1 MINHN
6 FFLISQIGHEATLWF
21 LLFLSVVG
29 VAIALERFFFLRA
42 WKKSTSLV
50 KDEVQQS
57 IETHRLHWL
66 EQFHTHFSHLDPDP
80 GTHIMSQY
88 LTENPSL
95 IKEVSHS
102 FILST
107 KIQLEARLNIL
118 ASIGTNAPFIG
129 LLGTIFGVMDAF
141 YSLGMANESTA
152 PIVMLG
158 ISKALLATAVGL
170 LVAIPAIVSYNFLK
184 RKIRLILDYMEYIR
198 SGMIL
203 YTQSEKEAPPS
214 DSDEEPSKKTNS
226 PFDKKVQF

>member
-1 MINHN
+1 MISHH

-29 VAIALERFFFLRA
+29 LAIALERFFFLRS
-42 WKKSTSLV
+42 WKKSISLV
-50 KDEVQQS
+50 KNEVQQS
-57 IETHRLHWL
+57 IETYRLHWL
-66 EQFHTHFSHLDPDP
+66 EQFHTHFADLDPDP
-80 GTHIMSQY
+80 GTQIMSQY
-88 LTENPSL
+88 LKENPSL
-95 IKEVSHS
+95 IKEASHS

-107 KIQLEARLNIL
+107 KIKLEARLNIL

-141 YSLGMANESTA
+141 YSLGMADESTA

-184 RKIRLILDYMEYIR
+184 RKIRLLLDYMEYIR

-203 YTQSEKEAPPS
+203 YTQSLNQDPPPS
-214 DSDEEPSKKTNS
+214 SKKPPANN
-226 PFDKKVQF
+226 PLDKKVQF

>member
-1 MINHN
+1 MIHNN
-6 FFLISQIGHEATLWF
+6 FFLISQVGHSVTLW
-21 LLFLSVVG
+21 LLLLLSVVG
-29 VAIALERFFFLRA
+29 LAIGLERFFFLRS
-42 WKKSTSLV
+42 WKKSINLV
-50 KDEVQQS
+50 KNEVQQS
-57 IETHRLHWL
+57 IETYRLHWL
-66 EQFHTHFSHLDPDP
+66 EKFHTHFSHLDPDP

-95 IKEVSHS
+95 IKEASHS

-107 KIQLEARLNIL
+107 KIQMEARLNIL

-141 YSLGMANESTA
+141 YSLGMTDESTA

-184 RKIRLILDYMEYIR
+184 RKIRLLLDYMEYIR

-203 YTQSEKEAPPS
+203 YAQSLETEAPPS
-214 DSDEEPSKKTNS
+214 DEKPNKKNNN
-226 PFDKKVQF
+226 PLDKKVQF

>member
-1 MINHN
+1 MISHN

-21 LLFLSVVG
+21 LLFLSIVG
-29 VAIALERFFFLRA
+29 LAIALERFFFLRS
-42 WKKSTSLV
+42 WKKSIHLV

-57 IETHRLHWL
+57 IETYRLHWL
-66 EQFHTHFSHLDPDP
+66 EQFHNHFSHLDPDP
-80 GTHIMSQY
+80 GTQIMSQY
-88 LTENPSL
+88 LKENPSL

-141 YSLGMANESTA
+141 YSLGMADESTA
-152 PIVMLG
+152 SIVMLG
-158 ISKALLATAVGL
+158 ISKALLATAIGL

-184 RKIRLILDYMEYIR
+184 RRIRLLLDDMEYIR

-203 YTQSEKEAPPS
+203 YVQSLEQEPSPS
-214 DSDEEPSKKTNS
+214 DEKSSKKTNN
-226 PFDKKVQF
+226 PLDKKVQF

>member
-1 MINHN
+1 MISHN
-6 FFLISQIGHEATLWF
+6 FFLISQIGHEVTLWF
-21 LLFLSVVG
+21 LLFLSIVG
-29 VAIALERFFFLRA
+29 LAIALERFFFLRS
-42 WKKSTSLV
+42 WKKSINLV
-50 KDEVQQS
+50 KGEVQQS
-57 IETHRLHWL
+57 IETYRLHWL
-66 EQFHTHFSHLDPDP
+66 EQFHNHFSHLDPDP
-80 GTHIMSQY
+80 GTQVMSQY
-88 LTENPSL
+88 LKENPSL

-141 YSLGMANESTA
+141 YSLGMADESTA

-184 RKIRLILDYMEYIR
+184 RKIRLLLDHLEYIR

-203 YTQSEKEAPPS
+203 YAQSLNQEPPPS
-214 DSDEEPSKKTNS
+214 SDEKPPANN
-226 PFDKKVQF
+226 PLDKKVQF